1 MHDFT
6 LDLSDAVATQALGA
20 KLGEVLEPGLVLYLH
35 GDLGAGKTTLVRGL
49 LQHLGHAGKVKS
61 PTYTLVEPYVVS
73 GLELYHFDL
82 YRFID
87 PEEWM
92 ASGFRDYFNRQ
103 TVCIVEWPEQAHG
116 FLPEADIDIRL
127 QWHGNGRRVVM
138 TSATST
144 GKQCLERFQQIY
156 DDH

>member
-1 MHDFT
+1 MGKALERGLT
-6 LDLSDAVATQALGA
+6 LF
-20 KLGEVLEPGLVLYLH
+20 LH

-49 LQHLGHAGKVKS
+49 LHDVGHTGKVKS

-92 ASGFRDYFNRQ
+92 ASGFREYFNAN
-103 TVCIVEWPEQAHG
+103 TICLVEWPEKAGG
-116 FLPEADIDIRL
+116 FLPEPDIDIRL
-127 QWHGNGRRVVM
+127 QVAGTGRRVAM
-138 TSATST
+138 TANTAAGNRCMESV
-144 GKQCLERFQQIY
+144 KQGW
-156 DDH
+156 HAA